1 MIAAVGTVCRSANDA
16 WKARVDSTPTI
27 LDQHRGMAA
36 QVATEMR
43 RMRAEVEADQSA
55 LRDRRDALEVMLAAT
70 PAAGWAEAV
79 EKARYLLSLFA
90 ETPAAADPR
99 RQKLMADLNADFE
112 RLLAEQS
119 HSTGP

>member
-1 MIAAVGTVCRSANDA
+1 VIAAVGTFCRSANDA

>member
-99 RQKLMADLNADFE
+99 RQKLMAD
-112 RLLAEQS
+112 QS